1 MIHTAVSIALGLFG
15 LAMLMAAWR
24 LLRGPDVLDRVLA
37 MDTLYVNG
45 LAVVLLLGIRYR
57 TQLLFESA
65 LVIAALGFIAT
76 VVLARFAERLDMVDH
91 RD

>member
-1 MIHTAVSIALGLFG
+1 MIHTAASIALGLFG
-15 LAMLMAAWR
+15 LAMLMAGWR

-37 MDTLYVNG
+37 MDTLYVNA

-76 VVLARFAERLDMVDH
+76 VVLARFAERLDTAAQ

>member
-15 LAMLMAAWR
+15 LAMVMTAWR
-24 LLRGPDVLDRVLA
+24 LMRGPDLLDRVLA
-37 MDTLYVNG
+37 MDTLYVNA

-76 VVLARFAERLDMVDH
+76 VVLARFAERLDTVGH